1 MAQEKQNSQI
11 EKEAHSLATELLK
24 LIGVKADV
32 EATASEELI
41 KIDIQGDDLGLLIGY
56 RGENIESLQLLLGL
70 ILNKRLGLTDWRP
83 VSVDVGG
90 WRKQKEESLKEL
102 VETEIEKIN
111 AGLESIDLPPM
122 PPAQRRVVHVLVSE
136 KEGYT
141 SESSGEG
148 IERHIVIKRAIN

>member
-11 EKEAHSLATELLK
+11 EKEARSLATELLEI
-24 LIGVKADV
+24 IGVKADV
-32 EATASEELI
+32 ETEASEELI

-70 ILNKRLGLTDWRP
+70 ILNKRLGLTQWRP
-83 VSVDVGG
+83 VLVDVGG

-102 VETEIEKIN
+102 VETELEKMN
-111 AGLESIDLPPM
+111 TGLPSVDLPPM
-122 PPAQRRVVHVLVSE
+122 PPAQRRVVHVAVSE

-141 SESSGEG
+141 SESVGEG
-148 IERHIVIKRAIN
+148 SERHIVIKRVS